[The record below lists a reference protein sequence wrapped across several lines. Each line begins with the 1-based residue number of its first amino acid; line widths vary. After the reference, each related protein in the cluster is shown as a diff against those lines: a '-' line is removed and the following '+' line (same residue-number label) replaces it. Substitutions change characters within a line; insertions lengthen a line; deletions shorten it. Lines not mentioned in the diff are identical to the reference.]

1 VRPVRPTMMGHK
13 MHSSREVGVQP
24 KWEVRL
30 ARERTAS
37 AEFTGWTEPQWRS
50 ALLTWRVTSANHD
63 TGLALDWPHYCLHA
77 TDLCGGP
84 AGWCYTFQGN
94 QAWKNHDRKV
104 VMVDILARTQRQ
116 LFAELVTR
124 EVHEAVGEGV
134 LAYPNLRYSGSG
146 EMTRAHLPA
155 LKLIAANSIHLWGF
169 TRQLDLV
176 EPLRQIGAG
185 VLFSCDRS
193 TSSEAFQTAR
203 ELRVG
208 LAYTSSSIDDSPP
221 PNTVVVFPLHRGG
234 RVKEVV
240 DSEGLCPKV
249 LEDFMYDERSERFCQ
264 TKCHRC
270 HGVAS

>member
-1 VRPVRPTMMGHK
+1 MSPARMAVRLSMP
-13 MHSSREVGVQP
+13 SSRELEIQP

-30 ARERTAS
+30 ARERTAE
-37 AEFTGWTEPQWRS
+37 AEFADWTETQWRK
-50 ALLTWRVTSANHD
+50 ALSVSRVTSANHD

-84 AGWCYTFQGN
+84 EGWCYTFQGN

-104 VMVDILARTQRQ
+104 VMVDIVARKQRA
-116 LFAELVTR
+116 LFAELVTK
-124 EVHEAVGEGV
+124 EVREAVQQGR

-155 LKLIAANSIHLWGF
+155 LKLLSSNKIHLWGF

-176 EPLRQIGAG
+176 SPLREMEAG

-193 TSSEAFQTAR
+193 TPSRAFQRAE
-203 ELRVG
+203 ELGVG
-208 LAYTSSSIDDSPP
+208 LAYTSSSVDDLPP

-240 DSEGLCPKV
+240 DSDGLCPKV
-249 LEDFMYDERSERFCQ
+249 LEDFMYDQRSERFCQ

-270 HGVAS
+270 HGLNS

>member
-1 VRPVRPTMMGHK
+1 VCPARPTMGHK
-13 MHSSREVGVQP
+13 MHSSREVGAQP

-37 AEFTGWTEPQWRS
+37 AEFAGWTEPQWRA

-116 LFAELVTR
+116 LFADLVTR

-193 TSSEAFQTAR
+193 TPSGAFQTAK

-270 HGVAS
+270 HGLD